1 MSNLTPQ
8 TSYGIST
15 SSIKSVNAEIGEL
28 RVAKLYLNGKLV
40 DGMSCTEE
48 NVNLSQN
55 TGTRS
60 IIPITLGDQ
69 PSYDGS
75 SLVMPNSIQMIENE
89 SVIMI
94 NTNKG
99 VIQKKIISYDFK
111 SHRAVLESPIDFDVQ
126 IKAGTLIYLYKKQS
140 GQSQSFQ
147 SLSSV
152 KINGNSPFMIPRVD
166 DKNMT
171 DKLGALYL
179 DNEGNVKLN
188 ANSLIVN
195 DKVKL
200 KFNTGLDIELF
211 DNSVNKWTVVAHFGK
226 M

>member
-1 MSNLTPQ
+1 
-8 TSYGIST
+8 
-15 SSIKSVNAEIGEL
+15 
-28 RVAKLYLNGKLV
+28 
-40 DGMSCTEE
+40 
-48 NVNLSQN
+48 
-55 TGTRS
+55 
-60 IIPITLGDQ
+60 
-69 PSYDGS
+69 
-75 SLVMPNSIQMIENE
+75 MPNSIQMIENE

-211 DNSVNKWTVVAHFGK
+211 DNSVNKWTVAAHFGK